1 MASPRI
7 APALVAMAK
16 FCILLQYIV
25 PQHAISRLVGVLAR
39 LEVPGLTPLAIRLFV
54 KAYGVDM
61 SEAAASEPQSYHSF
75 NLFFTRALKPD
86 VRPLPSA
93 IDAVVCPADGR
104 ISQLGRINAETIIQ
118 AKGIDYSVTDLC
130 DGDSD
135 MAAAFTDGA
144 FATIYLAPRNYHR
157 VHMPIAGN
165 ARWLRYVPGA
175 LFSVN
180 ETITGSITN
189 LFCRNE
195 RVIVT
200 FDGERGAFAL
210 VMVGAMNVGSI
221 ELAFPDEQFHNRP
234 AANYPA
240 HEGVT
245 LDGRHLARGA
255 EFGRF
260 SVGSTVIL
268 LTGTGMCEWNP
279 RFASRTAVRV
289 GQQLSQ

>member
-1 MASPRI
+1 
-7 APALVAMAK
+7 MAK
-16 FCILLQYIV
+16 FCVLLQYIV
-25 PQHAISRLVGVLAR
+25 PQRAISRLVGVLAR

-61 SEAAASEPQSYHSF
+61 SEAAASEPQSYRSF

-86 VRPLPSA
+86 ARPLPPA

-104 ISQLGRINAETIIQ
+104 ISQLGRIQAETIIQ
-118 AKGIDYSVTDLC
+118 AKGIDYSVTALC

-135 MAAAFTDGA
+135 MAATFTDGA

-165 ARWLRYVPGA
+165 ARWLRYAPGA

-180 ETITGSITN
+180 ETTTRSINN

-200 FDGERGAFAL
+200 FDSERGAFAL

-221 ELAFPDEQFHNRP
+221 ELAFPNEQFQNRS

-240 HEGVT
+240 HEGVA

-255 EFGRF
+255 ELGRF
-260 SVGSTVIL
+260 NMGSTVIL
-268 LTGTGMCEWNP
+268 LTSTGMCNWDP
-279 RFASRTAVRV
+279 RFASRTAVRM